1 MRTRLQSFLAS
12 ILAEVK
18 HGSFSFLLPILLLS
32 LISGCATFQ
41 PKPFDETV
49 YLTHAVTRS
58 EGDIAVTADIL
69 TREEAKEFFGF
80 DFVGKGIQPIW
91 IKIENTG
98 KDPYWFVPHRLDPE
112 YYSAMEA
119 ANIGYGSRSTPSKK
133 IIYDH
138 FYDVRMTRYIPPGE
152 TRKGF
157 VFTKFEPGLKHLV
170 IKVIGKSTKRFMF
183 ALEIPGPEMDYQK
196 VDFKKL
202 YRESEIIALDLPGL
216 RRELGRL
223 PCCTSDSKG
232 TGLADPLNL
241 AIVGD
246 RTQVMAELL
255 GRGWDL
261 TETIRPGS
269 VYRMM
274 LSNIFGV
281 RYRTAPISP
290 LYLLGRHQDFAMQK
304 TRSDIDRRN
313 HLRLWLSSMTVEGR
327 PVWIGQISRDI
338 GVKFTTK
345 SPYLVT
351 HEISAN
357 IDEARHYIVEDL
369 VASNAVEK
377 IGYVKVSEPATQ
389 SAPRQNLTGDDYFT
403 DGLMAVIFLVD
414 RYIPYNE
421 ITFLDWENPF
431 H

>member
-1 MRTRLQSFLAS
+1 MIAGMKSSRAFIRTES
-12 ILAEVK
+12 K
-18 HGSFSFLLPILLLS
+18 CGSLLILLLVLLLS
-32 LISGCATFQ
+32 FMSGCATFE
-41 PKPFDETV
+41 PKPFDEAV

-58 EGDIAVTADIL
+58 DGDIAVTADIL

-80 DFVGKGIQPIW
+80 DFIGKGIQPIW
-91 IKIENTG
+91 IKIENKG
-98 KDPYWFVPHRLDPE
+98 KDPFWFVPHRLDPE
-112 YYSAMEA
+112 YYSAMEV
-119 ANIGYGSRSTPSKK
+119 ANIGYGSRSTPSNKK
-133 IIYDH
+133 IYQH

-157 VFTKFEPGLKHLV
+157 VFTKFEQGLKHLV
-170 IKVIGKSTKRFMF
+170 IKLTGKSTKRFMF

-196 VDFKKL
+196 VDFGRL
-202 YRESEIIALDLPGL
+202 YQSSEISELDLPGL

-223 PCCTSDSKG
+223 PCCTSDPKG

-241 AIVGD
+241 VIVGD

-261 TETIRPGS
+261 TETIRLGS
-269 VYRMM
+269 ASRMM
-274 LSNIFGV
+274 FSNIFGV

-304 TRSDIDRRN
+304 TRTDIDRRN
-313 HLRLWLSSMTVEGR
+313 HLRLWLSPMTVEGR

-338 GVKFTTK
+338 GIKFTTK

-357 IDEARHYIVEDL
+357 IDEARHYIAEDL
-369 VASNAVEK
+369 LASNAVEK
-377 IGYVKVSEPATQ
+377 IGYVKVSESATQ
-389 SAPRQNLTGDDYFT
+389 AAPRQNLTGDDYFT
-403 DGLMAVIFLVD
+403 DGLAVVIFLVD
-414 RYIPYNE
+414 RYVPYNE
-421 ITFLDWENPF
+421 ITFLDWESPF